1 MIDGV
6 LIAVHVAKIASRVD
20 GSVTI
25 TLDTPE
31 LAPSKFGEIFSLR
44 LKEAFCYLK
53 PGTEPTKAEQKAI
66 DEMQPELSGGK
77 SMSKRLRDVLY
88 VAWKQNNEGYQDSEL
103 YYRYKM
109 EKFIEHVKSKLE
121 PN

>member
-1 MIDGV
+1 MTDGV

-31 LAPSKFGEIFSLR
+31 LAASKFGDVFALR
-44 LKEAFCYLK
+44 KQEAFCYLK
-53 PGTEPTKAEQKAI
+53 PSPISDNERKAL
-66 DEMQPELSGGK
+66 DGLQPEQTQGK
-77 SMSKRLRDVLY
+77 TASQRLRAALY
-88 VAWKQNNEGYQDSEL
+88 IAWKQNNEGYQDSEL

-121 PN
+121 PQ

>member
-1 MIDGV
+1 MIDGI
-6 LIAVHVAKIASRVD
+6 LIAVEVAKIASRVD

-31 LAPSKFGEIFSLR
+31 ISPSKAGEIFALR
-44 LKEAFCYLK
+44 KKAAFCYLK
-53 PGTEPTKAEQKAI
+53 PSPVSDEERKAI
-66 DEMQPELSGGK
+66 DGLKPDLTQGK
-77 SMSKRLRDVLY
+77 SASQRLRAALY

-109 EKFIEHVKSKLE
+109 EKFIDHVKSKLD
-121 PN
+121 PP

>member
-1 MIDGV
+1 MTDGV
-6 LIAVHVAKIASRVD
+6 LIAVHVARIASRVD

-31 LAPSKFGEIFSLR
+31 LAPAKFGEVFALR
-44 LKEAFCYLK
+44 KQEAFCYLK
-53 PGTEPTKAEQKAI
+53 SSPISDNERKSIDGLQPEPTQ
-66 DEMQPELSGGK
+66 GK
-77 SMSKRLRDVLY
+77 SSSQRLRSALY
-88 VAWKQNNEGYQDSEL
+88 VAWKQNDEGYKDSEL

-121 PN
+121 PNP

>member
-1 MIDGV
+1 MTDGI
-6 LIAVHVAKIASRVD
+6 LIAVQVTKIASRVD
-20 GSVTI
+20 GSVTV

-31 LAPSKFGEIFSLR
+31 ISPSKAGEIFALR
-44 LKEAFCYLK
+44 KKEAFCYLK
-53 PGTEPTKAEQKAI
+53 PSPVNESEVKAI
-66 DEMQPELSGGK
+66 DGLQPELSGGK

-88 VAWKQNNEGYQDSEL
+88 VAWKQNNEGYKDSEL

-121 PN
+121 PS

>member
-1 MIDGV
+1 MTDGV

-31 LAPSKFGEIFSLR
+31 LAPAKFGEVFALR
-44 LKEAFCYLK
+44 KQEAFCYLK
-53 PGTEPTKAEQKAI
+53 PSPISDNERKAMDGLMPEPTQ
-66 DEMQPELSGGK
+66 GK
-77 SMSKRLRDVLY
+77 TASQRLRAALY
-88 VAWKQNNEGYQDSEL
+88 VAWKQNDEGYKDSEL

-121 PN
+121 PTR

>member
-1 MIDGV
+1 M
-6 LIAVHVAKIASRVD
+6 IAVHVAKIASRVD

-31 LAPSKFGEIFSLR
+31 LAPAKFGEIFALR
-44 LKEAFCYLK
+44 KKEAFCYLK
-53 PGTEPTKAEQKAI
+53 PDNAVTEAEAKAI
-66 DEMQPELSGGK
+66 DGLQPEVSGGK
-77 SMSKRLRDVLY
+77 TQSQRLRAALY
-88 VAWKQNNEGYQDSEL
+88 VAWKQNPEGYTDSEL

-121 PN
+121 NP

>member
-6 LIAVHVAKIASRVD
+6 LIAVEVAKIASRVD

-25 TLDTPE
+25 SLDTPE
-31 LAPSKFGEIFSLR
+31 LSPAKFGEIFALR
-44 LKEAFCYLK
+44 KQQAFCYLK
-53 PGTEPTKAEQKAI
+53 PSKIDESEQKAI
-66 DEMQPELSGGK
+66 DGLRPDLTGGK
-77 SMSKRLRDVLY
+77 SMGQRLRAVLY
-88 VAWKQNNEGYQDSEL
+88 VAWKQNNEGYQDHEL

-121 PN
+121 PNA

>member
-1 MIDGV
+1 M
-6 LIAVHVAKIASRVD
+6 LAVHVAKIASRVD

-31 LAPSKFGEIFSLR
+31 LAPAKFGEIFALR
-44 LKEAFCYLK
+44 TRNAFCYLK
-53 PGTEPTKAEQKAI
+53 PDKNVTEAEAKAI
-66 DEMQPELSGGK
+66 DGLQPEMTGGK
-77 SMSKRLRDVLY
+77 SMSQRLRNALY
-88 VAWKQNNEGYQDSEL
+88 VAWKKKPEGYQDSEL

-121 PN
+121 PDK